1 MASRREEIIQAV
13 VALITAAAPSAVVE
27 RNTEM
32 PLRPG
37 GGVLIIVRDG
47 DSGEPEITLS
57 PLNYTYDHAIRVEVL
72 VEAPGETRFA
82 VLDDL
87 LTPIGAAIEA
97 NRTLGGLANWV
108 EPTPPDSD
116 DAVAANA
123 QPLRWAAFDI
133 VSNFTTTGPLA

>member
-1 MASRREEIIQAV
+1 MASDREQIIQAV
-13 VALITAAAPSAVVE
+13 VALVTAAAPSAVVE

-37 GGVLIIVRDG
+37 GGALIIVRDG
-47 DSGEPEITLS
+47 DVGDPEITLS
-57 PLNYTYDHAIRVEVL
+57 PLTYTYGHAIRVEAL
-72 VEAPGETRFA
+72 VEAPGDTRFA
-82 VLDDL
+82 VLDNL

-97 NRTLGGLANWV
+97 DRTLGGLANWV

-116 DAVAANA
+116 DAVAPNA

-133 VSNFTTTGPLA
+133 VANYTTFSPL